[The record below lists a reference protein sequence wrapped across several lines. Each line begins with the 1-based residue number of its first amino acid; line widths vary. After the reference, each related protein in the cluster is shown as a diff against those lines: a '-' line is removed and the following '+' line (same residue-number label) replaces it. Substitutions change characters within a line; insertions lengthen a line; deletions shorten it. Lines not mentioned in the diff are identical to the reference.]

1 MKKKT
6 ALVLAWIIALT
17 LVLSG
22 NPSPALAQTPASAP
36 TPAQVKE
43 LLDTTARTH
52 LERVARTLRP
62 NREHVATDKQQDGQV
77 VAWYQA
83 VDISS
88 LRTELLDPRNTG
100 GVYIGNVIYVIHEYR
115 SIGPTGQQVPQNEFH
130 KVKSR
135 RIREYAQFVN
145 GAWRL

>member
-6 ALVLAWIIALT
+6 AWLLAWLLVLALI
-17 LVLSG
+17 LSG
-22 NPSPALAQTPASAP
+22 NPPPALAQTTVP
-36 TPAQVKE
+36 TPAQVKD

-62 NREHVATDKQQDGQV
+62 NREHVATDKQQDGQF
-77 VAWYQA
+77 VAWYRA

-88 LRTELLDPRNTG
+88 LRTELLDPRNTD

-115 SIGPTGQQVPQNEFH
+115 SIGPTGQQAAQNEFH
-130 KVKSR
+130 RVKSR